1 MIVIIVVVWH
11 LWARLVRSSS
21 FAYFGFLCHF
31 YLFLVGRVSPPFIGG
46 FLLSCLCFLTV
57 FSSFL
62 SLHVVSLGCFCVPF
76 CGLSP

>member
-1 MIVIIVVVWH
+1 MIVVVVVWH
-11 LWARLVRSSS
+11 LCARLVRSSS
-21 FAYFGFLCHF
+21 FAYLGFL
-31 YLFLVGRVSPPFIGG
+31 FLIGRLSPLGSIYWWVFALV
-46 FLLSCLCFLTV
+46 FVFSDC

>member
-1 MIVIIVVVWH
+1 MIVIIVVWH

-21 FAYFGFLCHF
+21 FAYLGFFVIFTCFLRVSIGLH
-31 YLFLVGRVSPPFIGG
+31 LLVGFALVFMFSD
-46 FLLSCLCFLTV
+46 C

-76 CGLSP
+76 CGLST